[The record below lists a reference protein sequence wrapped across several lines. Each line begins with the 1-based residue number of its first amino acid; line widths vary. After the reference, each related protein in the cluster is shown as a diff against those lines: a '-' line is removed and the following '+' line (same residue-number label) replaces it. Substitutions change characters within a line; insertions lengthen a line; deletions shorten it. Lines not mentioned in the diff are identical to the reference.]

1 MTQFLAR
8 PGGGKLFDSRARTVS
23 KIERGGGGAEQRDGA
38 YVRTKINDMYVM

>member
-23 KIERGGGGAEQRDGA
+23 KIERGGQEQRDGA